1 MHLHSKNAS
10 QIYLMNTYF
19 EFWCQPCNNQGHLI
33 VMMDILKQYIFR
45 NILILINRSVWLVD
59 EARMQKWSFGR
70 NYCFPDN
77 VKNRFVI
84 LNPQNHIFP
93 LFSAKTRL
101 QQPLLIPP
109 SSESLSPSS
118 PALSHSK
125 ILTTTILPFISCL
138 HFHQRETP
146 LSLLCRVYLSDSLQ
160 KHLRANSNPCSLN
173 CPDTLLQHIVRWKK
187 LKGNWKH
194 LRYNSGTQIQASVS
208 RTPP

>member
-77 VKNRFVI
+77 AENRFVI

-101 QQPLLIPP
+101 QQPLLVPP

-125 ILTTTILPFISCL
+125 ILTTKILPFISCL

-146 LSLLCRVYLSDSLQ
+146 LSLLCRVYYQILSRNTSEQTVIPALWIV
-160 KHLRANSNPCSLN
+160 LIPYCSTESGERN
-173 CPDTLLQHIVRWKK
+173 WKETERK
-187 LKGNWKH
+187 LKAPEVQFRHPNTSFS
-194 LRYNSGTQIQASVS
+194 L
-208 RTPP
+208 